1 MKNTKVSDVSFQKND
16 CEVDGGKIV
25 NISNYHY
32 IEFTREGMK
41 LWQYYEIGSGNFQS
55 FSKNLSFQCGLKV
68 VTHFTKCADNIEP
81 TTAEAKNPDLTNNAV
96 IANCVILFFW
106 AAAHCSATFKTF
118 GELESHIVKRIHS
131 VPKAASSF
139 DYAKKSFANRMILAA
154 RFHSFVTSSPTAPAS
169 NAFGA
174 VIPSTFRFN
183 AAQKAFLFKIFENG
197 GITGK
202 KESPEEVHL
211 AMRKCFSS
219 EEYCTVEQIQSL
231 FSSWSQQVRSRSL
244 AALQEK
250 LPTEGNLSIKK

>member
-1 MKNTKVSDVSFQKND
+1 MKNTKVSVVSFQKND

-32 IEFTREGMK
+32 IEFTREGIK
-41 LWQYYEIGSGNFQS
+41 LWRYYENGSGNFQLYN
-55 FSKNLSFQCGLKV
+55 KNLSFQCGLKV

-131 VPKAASSF
+131 VPKAASFF

-154 RFHSFVTSSPTAPAS
+154 RSHSFVTSSPTAPAS

-174 VIPSTFRFN
+174 VIPL
-183 AAQKAFLFKIFENG
+183 FL
-197 GITGK
+197 
-202 KESPEEVHL
+202 
-211 AMRKCFSS
+211 
-219 EEYCTVEQIQSL
+219 
-231 FSSWSQQVRSRSL
+231 QQ
-244 AALQEK
+244 
-250 LPTEGNLSIKK
+250 G